1 MLFAS
6 KICSIFILFLLILQF
21 TANLSN
27 AIISLTP
34 GWSNVTESNDAYY
47 DDKTNQTWITFTKE
61 ITSGNWNSSINDDI
75 NEMIS
80 FKWRSDVRIDTGQSR
95 RNINFYENH
104 DMIPLKSKPGMNEI
118 KWESVAP
125 FYYDINENYTLNFI
139 YPNSLSGNIWIA
151 FPPGQSTNPTLPRQ
165 PSKPELNISSGCILR
180 LGSTLCISARCVDP
194 DNNSISYS
202 WDWGDEAQPDSMSGP
217 SGRNV
222 TGCHSWNQEGTYT
235 INVTASSS
243 NGAKSSTIDLIVQRR
258 MMPSK
263 PELNISSGCILR
275 LGSTL
280 CISARSV
287 DPDNSSISY
296 SWDWGDGA
304 QPDNMSGPSGRNVT
318 GCHSWNQEGTYTIN
332 VTASSSNGSN
342 SSKIN
347 LSVLAPRPP
356 ETPGGECV
364 VYLGKKYTYNAG
376 INCSTPITNA
386 NFSFNWCWDGDGPD
400 SRTNAQAEHM
410 WSSQGTKKIRV
421 RALDIQGSPGNWS
434 KELIVDVYNQ
444 THVECGQDLQNAINN
459 SDNYTELILDFSN
472 CDVDMLIISEKNHL
486 ALKSL
491 RPDTSIT
498 FNPISSNDAIGLLIT
513 DSTNINLSGLSVKDA
528 TAAFGICIYNSE
540 FCRINECHL
549 DIQNNEI
556 GLLLKYSGY
565 NQFINTTF
573 TVREATD
580 CIGIYIDKSNY
591 TKILCNEFSIISG
604 IDSFC
609 HIAIS
614 SPQNGTEVHR
624 TEQEERMPI
633 MIDNCTYAWERN
645 EASIDEYD
653 GGDCRGNSMVK
664 SVGHKELI
672 FY

>member
-1 MLFAS
+1 MMLA
-6 KICSIFILFLLILQF
+6 
-21 TANLSN
+21 
-27 AIISLTP
+27 
-34 GWSNVTESNDAYY
+34 
-47 DDKTNQTWITFTKE
+47 
-61 ITSGNWNSSINDDI
+61 
-75 NEMIS
+75 
-80 FKWRSDVRIDTGQSR
+80 
-95 RNINFYENH
+95 
-104 DMIPLKSKPGMNEI
+104 
-118 KWESVAP
+118 
-125 FYYDINENYTLNFI
+125 
-139 YPNSLSGNIWIA
+139 
-151 FPPGQSTNPTLPRQ
+151 
-165 PSKPELNISSGCILR
+165 SKPELNISSGGIL
-180 LGSTLCISARCVDP
+180 
-194 DNNSISYS
+194 
-202 WDWGDEAQPDSMSGP
+202 W
-217 SGRNV
+217 
-222 TGCHSWNQEGTYT
+222 
-235 INVTASSS
+235 
-243 NGAKSSTIDLIVQRR
+243 
-258 MMPSK
+258 
-263 PELNISSGCILR
+263 

-486 ALKSL
+486 TLKSL